1 MEKSNN
7 PYNIPA
13 LMPSKI
19 TISEPGPD
27 GLYETVVADDSKLMA
42 DLGMAQNYMEV
53 DDIILTYDG
62 PVNVNKPLLLT
73 LELKDVITH
82 CVLTYLHS
90 QEGFSEEWA
99 QKYRGNKRPFGDG
112 PSTVGK

>member
-7 PYNIPA
+7 PA

-27 GLYETVVADDSKLMA
+27 DSKLMA
-42 DLGMAQNYMEV
+42 DLAMTANYMEV

-62 PVNVNKPLLLT
+62 PVNINKPLLLT

-82 CVLTYLHS
+82 CVLTYLHG